1 MGTDLLGSR
10 LASVGEGHVDE
21 ILCKGGTLTFT
32 FAGSLSG
39 CSQSQ
44 IHKYLEAHVKAAS
57 FLLEVIFARFEDPGD
72 HEAKKQ

>member
-44 IHKYLEAHVKAAS
+44 IHKYLEAQVKAAS
-57 FLLEVIFARFEDPGD
+57 FLLKVIYMTCNDGKFLPS
-72 HEAKKQ
+72 